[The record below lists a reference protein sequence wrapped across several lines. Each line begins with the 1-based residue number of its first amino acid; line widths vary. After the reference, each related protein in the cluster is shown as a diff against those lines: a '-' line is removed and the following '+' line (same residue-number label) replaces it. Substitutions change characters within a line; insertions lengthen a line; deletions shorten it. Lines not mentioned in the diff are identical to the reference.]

1 MCNKGEAPHTST
13 DVGTDYMA
21 VMSWRIARMRTGLS
35 AKLLLDELAPE
46 LDELA
51 ARGAGVAVLPTW
63 VWCTPKTDMGR
74 KGGSLTPVRVEFTPM
89 PAQRLCSRNKPDRQP
104 SASAPAR
111 GSMAA
116 RLHISSQH
124 GPVVVVAPGE
134 QVQFSWTAEG
144 AGLSLAGTTTV
155 HGRAQLMFGASAEGH
170 RALSTPRRSPTEVP
184 KGVSASFG
192 NVVGDVLRSLVHD
205 GELAEWELRGELAKM
220 VKKYLWQARSL
231 VNAKIDRG
239 EMTIPWQ
246 RGPDGDWLDSVGVD
260 TLCDQI
266 IYGND
271 NLAPDE
277 PSSVGK
283 LLLRCMAPHTFARTD
298 PVHYVAMSLRCI
310 TGQAVGRHL
319 GDPVVGPQV
328 RKVADQLGLPRHRAP
343 SPEELQMLLSVYKAR
358 HPKDHLG
365 KSRALSAL
373 RFRPGWAPHTEMSGA
388 IAADPGVDETAVS
401 FVDVTDTIDDVV
413 GKCREEWGSDLAE
426 VARMWCTA
434 VARGEPDVSKMADEL
449 WLDKKALNMQIELV
463 RAVARDIVSSRQ
475 KELDPV

>member
-1 MCNKGEAPHTST
+1 
-13 DVGTDYMA
+13 MA
-21 VMSWRIARMRTGLS
+21 IMSWRIARVRTGLS

-51 ARGAGVAVLPTW
+51 TLGAGVAVLPTW
-63 VWCTPKTDMGR
+63 VWCEPKIDMGR
-74 KGGSLTPVRVEFTPM
+74 KGGSLVPVRVDFTSIR
-89 PAQRLCSRNKPDRQP
+89 AQQPRSRDKPGRLSR
-104 SASAPAR
+104 AGAR
-111 GSMAA
+111 A
-116 RLHISSQH
+116 H

-134 QVQFSWTAEG
+134 QVRFSWTAEG

-155 HGRAQLMFGASAEGH
+155 HGCAQPMSGTSAEGYKG
-170 RALSTPRRSPTEVP
+170 LSNPRRSPTEVP
-184 KGVSASFG
+184 QVVNASSG
-192 NVVGDVLRSLVHD
+192 SVVGDVLRSLVHD

-220 VKKYLWQARSL
+220 AKKYIWQARSL

-239 EMTIPWQ
+239 EMAIPWH
-246 RGPDGDWLDSVGVD
+246 RGKDGDWLDSVGVD

-271 NLAPDE
+271 SLPPGE

-343 SPEELQMLLSVYKAR
+343 SPEELQMLLSVYKEH

-373 RFRPGWAPHTEMSGA
+373 RFRPGWVPHTEMSGA

-434 VARGEPDVSKMADEL
+434 ATRGEPDVAKMADEL

-463 RAVARDIVSSRQ
+463 RAVARNIVSSRQ
-475 KELDPV
+475 KEPEPESV